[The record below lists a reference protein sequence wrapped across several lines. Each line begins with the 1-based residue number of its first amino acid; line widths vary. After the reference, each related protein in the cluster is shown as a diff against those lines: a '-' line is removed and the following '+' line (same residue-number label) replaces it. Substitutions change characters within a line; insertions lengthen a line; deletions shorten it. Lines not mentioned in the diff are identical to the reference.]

1 MLDACEPSSSV
12 ALNRGDVGAAGR
24 LVRSFLVCVGCALAA
39 ACLRPSSARS
49 AEEPS
54 RPPAS
59 FQPNDILIGEPIALP
74 FAKPAPTL
82 KGTAA
87 TQAPAS
93 VPVTPLAANATAA
106 PNGWLGM
113 SVAEST
119 VAGRWSI
126 VEVVP
131 NGPAAAAGVRTGD
144 ELRAIDGVAPTNA
157 DEVAQAMTAIAA
169 GQNVRLSV
177 ARADQVGDMALVAV
191 PRPTVAAA
199 REWQATPQQ
208 QLSPVEMRQPVVSVL
223 PTAIASPTASV
234 LVEPRA
240 VVATSTPAA
249 MVLPAGPAA
258 MTPPAFV
265 TPQPAAVMVAPNMN
279 THTPITTAVPTSRGR
294 TALGVRTVPIDSDIQ
309 ARFRLSEAAGAYVVG
324 VVGDLPASK
333 AGVPPGSVIVKLG
346 DRPVRSP
353 QELTQ
358 LVASGP
364 TDRPMALE
372 YVLPGGTEKRADVM
386 LQSLEQPLEQ
396 ALVGDASMQPTVAPA
411 LEPGPAP
418 RTSRRPETPAEAE
431 AGELRREVGLVR
443 AWLDVL
449 ERRLERLSRGGR

>member
-82 KGTAA
+82 KGPAA

-144 ELRAIDGVAPTNA
+144 ELRAIDGVTPTK
-157 DEVAQAMTAIAA
+157 
-169 GQNVRLSV
+169 S
-177 ARADQVGDMALVAV
+177 
-191 PRPTVAAA
+191 PR
-199 REWQATPQQ
+199 R
-208 QLSPVEMRQPVVSVL
+208 
-223 PTAIASPTASV
+223 
-234 LVEPRA
+234 
-240 VVATSTPAA
+240 
-249 MVLPAGPAA
+249 
-258 MTPPAFV
+258 
-265 TPQPAAVMVAPNMN
+265 
-279 THTPITTAVPTSRGR
+279 
-294 TALGVRTVPIDSDIQ
+294 
-309 ARFRLSEAAGAYVVG
+309 
-324 VVGDLPASK
+324 
-333 AGVPPGSVIVKLG
+333 
-346 DRPVRSP
+346 
-353 QELTQ
+353 
-358 LVASGP
+358 
-364 TDRPMALE
+364 
-372 YVLPGGTEKRADVM
+372 
-386 LQSLEQPLEQ
+386 
-396 ALVGDASMQPTVAPA
+396 
-411 LEPGPAP
+411 
-418 RTSRRPETPAEAE
+418 
-431 AGELRREVGLVR
+431 
-443 AWLDVL
+443 
-449 ERRLERLSRGGR
+449 